1 MVGSVIGWMGTRALL
16 SIAPNALP
24 AIGDVRID
32 PIVVVFALIV
42 SLGGGLLFGLVP
54 AWAGAR
60 TDAERTLREGSR
72 NVAGRRADRLRRV
85 LVAAQTA
92 LTVILLIGAGLLVRS
107 LDRLQRVE
115 PGFDADRVLIADVP
129 LIGRSYDTRPRI
141 AAFYEALFERL
152 RATSSVRA
160 VGATNSVPMHGGGSA
175 GLQIEGEP
183 VPNGPLPS
191 IRYSA
196 INDDYFRSLSIPLH
210 RGRSFTAADAPDA
223 LVRSVIIDDEA
234 VKRFWHG
241 RDPIGTRLRLG
252 PNPNGPLYVVVGVV
266 GNVRHDGFDAL
277 PRPMA
282 YTSYRQEGQS
292 YLSMVIKTAGDP
304 MLVLPSLRSAVR
316 ELDSRLPIIGVTTM
330 EEVAGNNLAR
340 RRFSMLLLAVFAG
353 VSLAL
358 AIIGTYGVIA
368 YSVNARTPELG
379 VRIALGA
386 TTPNVL
392 RLIVGQSFAMSAL
405 GITTGVA
412 GAMLST
418 RLIRGMLYGVE
429 PTDPATFIL
438 VVTILLV
445 ASLLAAA
452 LPARRATRIDPVE
465 ALRTE

>member
-1 MVGSVIGWMGTRALL
+1 
-16 SIAPNALP
+16 
-24 AIGDVRID
+24 
-32 PIVVVFALIV
+32 
-42 SLGGGLLFGLVP
+42 
-54 AWAGAR
+54 
-60 TDAERTLREGSR
+60 
-72 NVAGRRADRLRRV
+72 
-85 LVAAQTA
+85 
-92 LTVILLIGAGLLVRS
+92 
-107 LDRLQRVE
+107 
-115 PGFDADRVLIADVP
+115 
-129 LIGRSYDTRPRI
+129 
-141 AAFYEALFERL
+141 
-152 RATSSVRA
+152 
-160 VGATNSVPMHGGGSA
+160 
-175 GLQIEGEP
+175 
-183 VPNGPLPS
+183 
-191 IRYSA
+191 
-196 INDDYFRSLSIPLH
+196 
-210 RGRSFTAADAPDA
+210 
-223 LVRSVIIDDEA
+223 
-234 VKRFWHG
+234 
-241 RDPIGTRLRLG
+241 
-252 PNPNGPLYVVVGVV
+252 
-266 GNVRHDGFDAL
+266 
-277 PRPMA
+277 MA

-304 MLVLPSLRSAVR
+304 MLALPSLRSAVR
-316 ELDSRLPIIGVTTM
+316 ELDPRLPIIGVTTM

-386 TTPNVL
+386 TTQNVL

-452 LPARRATRIDPVE
+452 LPARRATRIDPVQ
-465 ALRTE
+465 ALRRD